1 MARKEITVCLSK
13 ACDKF
18 QDELDG
24 VNSERREIVEE
35 YRSYEDSE
43 DAPKSLKK
51 RWEKLEAQRVTLN
64 RKISRF
70 EDEIESLD
78 ETEFVIR
85 ELSFGQVQAVQDIVS
100 EESFDVDIESQSIDG
115 TPLQGVFR
123 SEFMSRAVVSKPD
136 GIGDIM
142 DLPDVIGEWLWD
154 RVDAFNTSGEED
166 MGNMSL
172 EEASKREEI

>member
-1 MARKEITVCLSK
+1 MSK

-18 QDELDG
+18 RDELDG
-24 VNSERREIVEE
+24 VNQERREVVDE
-35 YRSYEDSE
+35 YRSLEDS
-43 DAPKSLKK
+43 DDVRKSLEK
-51 RWEKLEAQRVTLN
+51 RWEKLEARRVTLK
-64 RKISRF
+64 RKINRF
-70 EDEIESLD
+70 EDEIEGLD

-100 EESFDVDIESQSIDG
+100 KQSFDVDIESQSVEG

-123 SEFMSRAVVSKPD
+123 SEFMSRAVLSKPD
-136 GIGDIM
+136 GIDDIM

-172 EEASKREEI
+172 EEASEMEEI